1 MNKKESNTNEQHYD
15 NPWIFDSNIFNSIDM
30 GVVTGSSMSSQTNAL
45 DKSISDANTLFK
57 NENLDV
63 EVGDVRVKA
72 TGRITMEVVQI
83 LSEILRSTERNVLQE
98 EYSPYIPPLERQTM
112 KRHDNFL
119 PTMY

>member
-1 MNKKESNTNEQHYD
+1 MNNTM
-15 NPWIFDSNIFNSIDM
+15 ITRGSLIAISLTALTL

-45 DKSISDANTLFK
+45 DKSISDSNTLFK
-57 NENLDV
+57 NENLEV

-72 TGRITMEVVQI
+72 TGRITTEVVQI
-83 LSEILRSTERNVLQE
+83 LSEILRSTESNVLQE

-112 KRHDNFL
+112 RRQDSYL

>member
-1 MNKKESNTNEQHYD
+1 MNNTM
-15 NPWIFDSNIFNSIDM
+15 ITRGSLIAISLTALTL

-57 NENLDV
+57 NENLEV

-72 TGRITMEVVQI
+72 TGRITTEVVQI
-83 LSEILRSTERNVLQE
+83 LSEILRSTESNVFPE

-112 KRHDNFL
+112 RRQDSYL

>member
-1 MNKKESNTNEQHYD
+1 MNNTM
-15 NPWIFDSNIFNSIDM
+15 ITRGSLIAISLTALTL
-30 GVVTGSSMSSQTNAL
+30 GVVNGFVYVITKRTHWTKVYRTQIL
-45 DKSISDANTLFK
+45 CFK
-57 NENLDV
+57 NENLEV

-83 LSEILRSTERNVLQE
+83 LSEILRSTESNVFPE
-98 EYSPYIPPLERQTM
+98 EYSPYIPPLGRQTM